1 MTPQE
6 AIRMDYELSVGNAER
21 TLERAQATM
30 DNLAE
35 LLVPLRNEIEATAQ
49 RQMHWVGAVNAVE
62 CILLQ
67 LSDTMDE
74 AQNHISRSKTAHRK
88 MLQEGAQGNAGKEV

>member
-6 AIRMDYELSVGNAER
+6 TIRMDYELSIGNAER

-35 LLVPLRNEIEATAQ
+35 LLVPLRNEIEATAT

-67 LSDTMDE
+67 LSDAMDD
-74 AQNHISRSKTAHRK
+74 AQNHISQSRTAHRK
-88 MLQEGAQGNAGKEV
+88 MTEEGAANDGTEV